1 MEEKL
6 NPRRV
11 KEAMTIDLTKAS
23 AEVKGRGDTTTATS
37 ISKVDISDVTI
48 QNNNTAKE
56 TSTPISQ
63 TEVKTE
69 GSFPILDAN
78 VMSKRLPGSKLPR
91 ICSIFVPIL
100 GKERVGKS
108 TYLTMLGKSLLKIKK
123 SVKRYQAEN
132 TSMSCVDYLTMPPQN
147 PHTIAPDW
155 EDQSKLWIIPKVSTL
170 GDFSVWLSKTATDD
184 IILLDGS
191 ASLICDETSFQ
202 LDTDTYNFKKSVA
215 ERGFDL
221 TPFYF
226 CMQTLPYYRDC
237 IVTCT
242 IPSDQMRSD
251 LAMKGQGYIECILPV
266 GNAEVMCPFARI
278 KTKRVKWA
286 DALQALMKPCFKEET
301 VGALD
306 VF

>member
-1 MEEKL
+1 MEERL
-6 NPRRV
+6 NHRKV
-11 KEAMTIDLTKAS
+11 KEAMTIDLSKLPS
-23 AEVKGRGDTTTATS
+23 EVKGNGDTTTATS
-37 ISKVDISDVTI
+37 ISKVDVADVTI
-48 QNNNTAKE
+48 QDNNSAKV
-56 TSTPISQ
+56 SSASPSQ
-63 TEVKTE
+63 NDIKTE
-69 GSFPILDAN
+69 GSFPNLDAN

-108 TYLTMLGKSLLKIKK
+108 SYLTMLGKSLLKIKR

-132 TSMSCVDYLTMPPQN
+132 TCMSCADYLIMPPQN

-155 EDQSKLWIIPKVSTL
+155 EDQSRLWIIPRISTL
-170 GDFSVWLSKTATDD
+170 GDFSNWLSTTATND

-202 LDTDTYNFKKSVA
+202 LDKDTYNFKKTTA
-215 ERGFDL
+215 DRGFDL

-237 IVTCT
+237 LVTCT

-251 LAMKGQGYIECILPV
+251 LAMKGQGYIECILPL
-266 GNAEVMCPFARI
+266 GNADVMCPFARI
-278 KTKRVKWA
+278 RTKRVKWA
-286 DALQALMKPCFKEET
+286 DALQALMKPGYKEET
-301 VGALD
+301 AGALD